1 MYERASKWSGRVGG
15 GGVGERER
23 EKIGK
28 REREHGKLVD
38 FVLLPPIRPFAI
50 SL

>member
-1 MYERASKWSGRVGG
+1 MYERASMWSGRGG
-15 GGVGERER
+15 GLGGKR

>member
-1 MYERASKWSGRVGG
+1 MERAGGGG
-15 GGVGERER
+15 GGVRER
-23 EKIGK
+23 EIGK

>member
-1 MYERASKWSGRVGG
+1 MYERASMWSGRGG
-15 GGVGERER
+15 GGGLGGKR

>member
-1 MYERASKWSGRVGG
+1 MYERASMWSGRGG
-15 GGVGERER
+15 GGWGERER

-28 REREHGKLVD
+28 REREHGKLIE

>member
-1 MYERASKWSGRVGG
+1 MYEWASMWSGRGG
-15 GGVGERER
+15 GGLGGER

>member
-1 MYERASKWSGRVGG
+1 MGG
-15 GGVGERER
+15 LGRER

-28 REREHGKLVD
+28 HEREREHGKLVD

>member
-1 MYERASKWSGRVGG
+1 MYERASMWSGRAGG
-15 GGVGERER
+15 GGELGGER

>member
-1 MYERASKWSGRVGG
+1 MYERASMWSGRGG
-15 GGVGERER
+15 GWGER